1 MPNPIAAIAASTV
14 VNGIMGAEASD
25 NAADAQRAA
34 ADQASATQLKM
45 FEQNRADLAPWRN
58 IGTSALG
65 ELGVLLGL
73 PGYGQPK
80 TLDQIK
86 AELRAGGRYTST
98 PTPAQNFGTAKIFD
112 PLMGEG
118 GSWLDVLTPGPSES
132 GAGATAGGGDDAA
145 LNAEAQRIFDAQ
157 QKGTDPR
164 FGDLTRRFSLE
175 DFQADPGYQFRLA
188 EGQKALDRGAAARG
202 LWNSGRQ
209 MKALTRF
216 GQDTASNE
224 FGNAYNRFRLDNSD
238 IFNRYA
244 SAAGIGQTAT
254 SQLVQQG
261 ANTANNVASNQ
272 LAAGNARASGYVG
285 QANALTGAV
294 GQGLNYY
301 QNQQFLNRLPN
312 YGSPAYNNAMYPLQ
326 DSWGSSG
333 DFGPW
338 GS

>member
-1 MPNPIAAIAASTV
+1 MEALPIVGPIV
-14 VNGIMGAEASD
+14 GGLFGMEASD
-25 NAADAQRAA
+25 NAADAQRDAA
-34 ADQASATQLKM
+34 GQASATQLKM
-45 FEQNRADLAPWRN
+45 FEQNRADLAPWRAA
-58 IGTSALG
+58 GTDAL
-65 ELGVLLGL
+65 
-73 PGYGQPK
+73 K
-80 TLDQIK
+80 QI
-86 AELRAGGRYTST
+86 
-98 PTPAQNFGTAKIFD
+98 
-112 PLMGEG
+112 
-118 GSWLDVLTPGPSES
+118 
-132 GAGATAGGGDDAA
+132 TAGLQPGGQFA
-145 LNAEAQRIFDAQ
+145 
-157 QKGTDPR
+157 
-164 FGDLTRRFSLE
+164 RRFSLA

-261 ANTANNVASNQ
+261 ANTANNIAGNQ

-294 GQGLNYY
+294 GQGLNYW
-301 QNQQFLNRLPN
+301 QNQQFLNKLPN
-312 YGSPAYNNAMYPLQ
+312 PTSPSYALSGPVG
-326 DSWGSSG
+326 WGRSTDPYSY
-333 DFGPW
+333 DQMFTP
-338 GS
+338 